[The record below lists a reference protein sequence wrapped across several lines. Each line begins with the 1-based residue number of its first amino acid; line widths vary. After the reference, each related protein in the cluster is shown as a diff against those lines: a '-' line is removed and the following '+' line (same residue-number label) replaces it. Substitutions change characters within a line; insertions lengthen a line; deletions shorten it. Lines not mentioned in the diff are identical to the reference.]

1 MSPYPT
7 MSDVVATA
15 ARSAYCSL
23 MWRRSDHHQDEDDA
37 LRLYRDALKHADPNT
52 SGWVP
57 DPADSHALRFVK
69 NGMWTEA
76 VLKEGDL
83 SSDSSLTGA
92 AAFDW
97 DMPAP
102 ADGVTGRDWLA
113 SGTYVYR
120 CQCKSGGKPI
130 SYSPVWSGGA
140 KFYSVEATPRRA
152 THIQSGAALS
162 WRTGLGGG
170 LKVSWSDGTKVG
182 TIGMRSLQD
191 ANRQKVAL
199 RQPRKNPYAVLSLTG
214 DPVAFSYSA
223 RNPKA
228 RRGRFDDTYVL
239 TVTESITGPLS
250 PLLLVWGLRLSYLAH
265 PNTSSQGVYV

>member
-1 MSPYPT
+1 
-7 MSDVVATA
+7 
-15 ARSAYCSL
+15 
-23 MWRRSDHHQDEDDA
+23 MWRRSDHHQEEQDDGR
-37 LRLYRDALKHADPNT
+37 RLLLDALKHADPNT

-57 DPADSHALRFVK
+57 DPAGSHDLRFVK

-76 VLKEGDL
+76 VLKGGDL

-92 AAFDW
+92 SAFDW

-102 ADGVTGRDWLA
+102 TDGVTGRDWLV

-120 CQCKSGGKPI
+120 CRCKSGGKPI

-140 KFYSVEATPRRA
+140 KIYSVQAKPRRA

-191 ANRQKVAL
+191 ANRQKLAL

-214 DPVAFSYSA
+214 DRIALGYWVANSA
-223 RNPKA
+223 A

-239 TVTESITGPLS
+239 TMTESITAPLS
-250 PLLLVWGLRLSYLAH
+250 TLLLVWGLRLSRLAH
-265 PNTSSQGVYV
+265 PPSSASNF